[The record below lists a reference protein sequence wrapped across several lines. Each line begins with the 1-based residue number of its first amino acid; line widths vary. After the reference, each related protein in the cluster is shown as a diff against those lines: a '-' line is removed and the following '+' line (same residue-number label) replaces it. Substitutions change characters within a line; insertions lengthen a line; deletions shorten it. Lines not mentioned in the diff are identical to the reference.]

1 MPSRVWLSVAFV
13 LAFGASPAQA
23 GTHRAAPAVLAAS
36 SSDGAT
42 AAAQDADP
50 ASLAEPGGH
59 NGVAE

>member
-23 GTHRAAPAVLAAS
+23 GTHRPAPAVLASS

-50 ASLAEPGGH
+50 APLAKPCGPSAG
-59 NGVAE
+59 AE